1 MSSRPSSS
9 LRFTSGSISKEASPP
24 SQLTRCA
31 ARSIE
36 ALPASMTARTS
47 SSASTTGSRPI
58 LVQFEKKMSAKLGAI
73 TASKP

>member
-1 MSSRPSSS
+1 MSSSPSSS

-24 SQLTRCA
+24 SQLTCLR
-31 ARSIE
+31 RQVDRGI
-36 ALPASMTARTS
+36 PGSMTARTS